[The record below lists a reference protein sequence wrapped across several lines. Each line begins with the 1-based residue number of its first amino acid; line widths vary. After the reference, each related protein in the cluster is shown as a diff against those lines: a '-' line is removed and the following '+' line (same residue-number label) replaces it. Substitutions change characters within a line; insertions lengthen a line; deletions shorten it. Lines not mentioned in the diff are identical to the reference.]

1 MVDKAFKQFSGQPE
15 EQGSKVFVQ
24 HEVTKL
30 VRVSV
35 INTADMHS
43 EGLYHIRRGGFME
56 GYHAAKAKC
65 VQMLTDLEQG
75 FNKMMRE
82 KNGWV

>member
-1 MVDKAFKQFSGQPE
+1 M
-15 EQGSKVFVQ
+15 Q

-35 INTADMHS
+35 VNTAAMLS
-43 EGLYHIRRGGFME
+43 EGLYQIRRGGFME
-56 GYHAAKAKC
+56 GYHAAKAKY
-65 VQMLTDLEQG
+65 VQMLTEPEQG

-82 KNGWV
+82 KDGWVWVRGTEGAGRA